1 MKQKN
6 RKKRGFTLIELLAV
20 IAILAILMMLAASSV
35 IPIIANSSKRAFLI
49 DTQSVLDGARLAYT
63 DAIANGTSSG
73 TSVCISLS
81 ALKGRYLEKMDAY
94 EHGSVLV
101 SIDHGVASYSVW
113 LSNDRYQFTNKLD
126 TEITEAS
133 IEEIVNVTDQFDRC
147 GGQGSLLSIVSE

>member
-94 EHGSVLV
+94 EHGSVQV
-101 SIDHGVASYSVW
+101 SISNGVATYHVW
-113 LSNDRYQFTNKLD
+113 L
-126 TEITEAS
+126 AS
-133 IEEIVNVTDQFDRC
+133 
-147 GGQGSLLSIVSE
+147 